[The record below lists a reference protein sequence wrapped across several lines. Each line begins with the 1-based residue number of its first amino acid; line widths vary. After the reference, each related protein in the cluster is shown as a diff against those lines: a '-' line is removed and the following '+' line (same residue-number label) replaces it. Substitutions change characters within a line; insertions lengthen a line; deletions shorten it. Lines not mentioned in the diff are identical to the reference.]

1 MVDEVVVEGLFA
13 VSEFGDGDREVVALV
28 EFGDNGIDGPAAPGI
43 ENFFGEGGTAVLA
56 EGFIPG
62 DEVEG
67 HGVGD
72 GAIAVEEV
80 GFEIACRKG
89 ESHRP

>member
-1 MVDEVVVEGLFA
+1 
-13 VSEFGDGDREVVALV
+13 
-28 EFGDNGIDGPAAPGI
+28 
-43 ENFFGEGGTAVLA
+43 
-56 EGFIPG
+56 
-62 DEVEG
+62 VEG